1 MHKISPS
8 DYFVFGLKGG
18 ALAECGSRF
27 APLHS
32 VNRPFYAFSI
42 FNLLDLGFKSENF
55 IDYDLSPSYKF
66 RQ

>member
-32 VNRPFYAFSI
+32 VNTSFYASSI
-42 FNLLDLGFKSENF
+42 YSLFKWCR
-55 IDYDLSPSYKF
+55 D
-66 RQ
+66 

>member
-1 MHKISPS
+1 MYKISPL
-8 DYFVFGLKGG
+8 DYFVLGLKGG

-42 FNLLDLGFKSENF
+42 YSLFKWCR
-55 IDYDLSPSYKF
+55 D
-66 RQ
+66 